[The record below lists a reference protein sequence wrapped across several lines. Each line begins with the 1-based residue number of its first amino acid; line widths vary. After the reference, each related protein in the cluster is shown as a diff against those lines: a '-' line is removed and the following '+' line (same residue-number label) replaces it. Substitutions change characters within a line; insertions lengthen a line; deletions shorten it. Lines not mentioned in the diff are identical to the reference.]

1 MHVVLY
7 ERDLHEQYEKLS
19 SYEKIEFR
27 RLGNYLLSHTYMVR
41 FTYDSDEETTLPNAD
56 FNMVMRLFEV
66 LQEYFEVTGWRLSKD
81 DDYGIVSLISEYD
94 NNRFRLDRFT
104 TLFLYVC
111 RLIYEENRENEN
123 SYHVVKTDTSSV
135 VEKMKTLGLLKGG
148 KSTQKE
154 RIDAQRTLAHFNII
168 QKMETSP
175 WSGEGNDIL
184 ILPSILTIISNQSI
198 NTIKAQLDD
207 MKLSEDSKDE
217 NTDKAIAD

>member
-1 MHVVLY
+1 MWS
-7 ERDLHEQYEKLS
+7 EQYENLNA
-19 SYEKIEFR
+19 YEKGEFR

-41 FTYDSDEETTLPNAD
+41 FTYDPSEETTLPNAD
-56 FNMVMRLFEV
+56 YNMVMRLFEA
-66 LQEYFEVTGWRLSKD
+66 LQEYFEATGWRLSKD

-94 NNRFRLDRFT
+94 NNRFRLDKFT

-135 VEKMKTLGLLKGG
+135 VEKMKTLGLLRGG

-154 RIDAQRTLAHFNII
+154 RIDAQRALAHFNIV
-168 QKMETSP
+168 QKMTTSP

-184 ILPSILTIISNQSI
+184 ILPSILNIISNQSI
-198 NTIKAQLDD
+198 NTMKAQLEEL
-207 MKLSEDSKDE
+207 KLSEDSEDE
-217 NTDKAIAD
+217 NTEKAAAD

>member
-1 MHVVLY
+1 MWS
-7 ERDLHEQYEKLS
+7 EQYEKLS

-198 NTIKAQLDD
+198 NTMKAQLDD
-207 MKLSEDSKDE
+207 LKLSEDSKDE
-217 NTDKAIAD
+217 NTDKAIVD

>member
-1 MHVVLY
+1 MLMWS
-7 ERDLHEQYEKLS
+7 EQYEKLS

-198 NTIKAQLDD
+198 NTMKAQLDD
-207 MKLSEDSKDE
+207 LKLSEDSKDE
-217 NTDKAIAD
+217 NTDKAIVD

>member
-1 MHVVLY
+1 MWS
-7 ERDLHEQYEKLS
+7 EQYEKLS
-19 SYEKIEFR
+19 TYEKTEFR
-27 RLGNYLLSHTYMVR
+27 RIGNYLLSHTYMVR
-41 FTYDSDEETTLPNAD
+41 FTYDSSEETTLPNAD
-56 FNMVMRLFEV
+56 YNMVMRLFEV

-135 VEKMKTLGLLKGG
+135 VEKMKTLGLLKNG

-154 RIDAQRTLAHFNII
+154 RIDAQRTLAHYNII
-168 QKMETSP
+168 QKMTSSP

-184 ILPSILTIISNQSI
+184 ILPSIMYIISNQSI
-198 NTIKAQLDD
+198 NTMKAQLDE
-207 MKLSEDSKDE
+207 MKLSEDNEDE
-217 NTDKAIAD
+217 NTEEAVAD

>member
-1 MHVVLY
+1 MWS
-7 ERDLHEQYEKLS
+7 EQYEKLS
-19 SYEKIEFR
+19 TYEKGEFR

-41 FTYDSDEETTLPNAD
+41 FTYDPGEGTTLPNSD
-56 FNMVMRLFEV
+56 YTMVMRLFEV
-66 LQEYFEVTGWRLSKD
+66 LQEYFAVTGWRLSKD

-94 NNRFRLDRFT
+94 NNRYRLDKFT

-135 VEKMKTLGLLKGG
+135 VEKMKTLGLLRGG

-154 RIDAQRTLAHFNII
+154 RIDAQRALAHFNII
-168 QKMETSP
+168 QKMTTSP

-184 ILPSILTIISNQSI
+184 ILPSILNIISNQSI
-198 NTIKAQLDD
+198 NTMKAQLDEL
-207 MKLSEDSKDE
+207 KLSEDSEDE
-217 NTDKAIAD
+217 NTEKAAAD

>member
-1 MHVVLY
+1 MWS
-7 ERDLHEQYEKLS
+7 EQYEKLS

>member
-1 MHVVLY
+1 MWS
-7 ERDLHEQYEKLS
+7 EQYEKLS

-184 ILPSILTIISNQSI
+184 ILPSVLTIISNQSI
-198 NTIKAQLDD
+198 NTMKAQLDD
-207 MKLSEDSKDE
+207 LKLSEDSKDE